1 LNLLFDLD
9 GTLTDPQEGIVGS
22 IQYALKKFSVDY
34 KDDLTW
40 CIGPPLQESFA
51 SILNTKNKE
60 TLDTAIVYYRERFA
74 TTGLFENKVYEGIP
88 ELLDTLQASGHR
100 LFIATSKPK
109 VFADKILKHFDL
121 AHFFESIYGSELDGT
136 RSNKAE
142 LIKYILETERLD
154 AKVTLMI
161 GDRKH
166 DILGARANDL
176 VSIGVAWGYGKNA
189 ELKDAGL
196 SYTAYLPKDIWS
208 IVTALC

>member
-1 LNLLFDLD
+1 MNLLFDLD
-9 GTLTDPQEGIVGS
+9 GTLTDPKEGIVGS

-51 SILNTKNKE
+51 RILKTSNKE
-60 TLDTAIVYYRERFA
+60 TLDTAVVYYRERFA

-88 ELLDTLQASGHR
+88 ELLETLKASGHR
-100 LFIATSKPK
+100 LFIATSKPN

-121 AHFFESIYGSELDGT
+121 AHFFEGIYGSELDGT

-142 LIKYILETERLD
+142 LIKYILKTEHLD
-154 AKVTLMI
+154 AKVSLMI

-176 VSIGVAWGYGKNA
+176 VSIGVAWGYGSFEELQAASMTFYA
-189 ELKDAGL
+189 ESTSTILGFFDRH
-196 SYTAYLPKDIWS
+196 
-208 IVTALC
+208 

>member
-1 LNLLFDLD
+1 MNLLFDLD

-22 IQYALKKFSVDY
+22 IQYALKKFSIDY

-51 SILNTKNKE
+51 RILKTSNKE

-176 VSIGVAWGYGKNA
+176 VSIGVAWGYGKDA

-196 SYTAYLPKDIWS
+196 SHTAYLPKDIWS